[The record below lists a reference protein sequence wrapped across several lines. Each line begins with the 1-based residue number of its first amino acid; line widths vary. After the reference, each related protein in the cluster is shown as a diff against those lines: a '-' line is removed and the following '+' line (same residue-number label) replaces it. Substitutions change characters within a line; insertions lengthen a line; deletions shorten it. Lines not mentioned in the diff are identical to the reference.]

1 MLTHITV
8 SKFYRKTIPLI
19 FTIILFSACANVTDM
34 LYLQDVSVY
43 APINQPPINI
53 VNSDSSKHLTISPR
67 IFINGSK
74 SFSGKVDGHTFVN
87 DKGVFQVDTSFTPD
101 GYRQFNEPPS
111 VNIYEYSNDNLN
123 WYVPDFSAGFDVDF
137 KANEHFSI
145 TSGISLSQLN
155 QESLYSW
162 KLGAGFSGKEGNFG
176 LRLDAGFIWSESIY
190 FAETVL
196 IRNSGSDSREV
207 FFFVDEAKT
216 TNADHYFS
224 INLSYEDSDLPI
236 NPFVG
241 FTYSRQT
248 ILDIEPR
255 NLKSAFDN
263 RVSLIKE
270 DFRGTKSIGSM
281 IFTPGFFIKV
291 SDWNRLLFGLRI
303 FNSEDIRKTAGGSIV
318 VPMIQLD
325 LIL

>member
-1 MLTHITV
+1 MTNT
-8 SKFYRKTIPLI
+8 FRKVVLFI
-19 FTIILFSACANVTDM
+19 FPIFFFSACANVTDM

-53 VNSDSSKHLTISPR
+53 VNSDSSKHLIISPR

-74 SFSGKVDGHTFVN
+74 NFTGKVDGHTYVN
-87 DKGVFQVDTSFTPD
+87 DKGIFQVDTSFTPD
-101 GYRQFNEPPS
+101 GFRQFNEPPA
-111 VNIYEYSNDNLN
+111 VNIYEYSEDNLN
-123 WYVPDFSAGFDVDF
+123 WYVPDFSAGFDIDF
-137 KANEHFSI
+137 KANQHFSI
-145 TSGISLSQLN
+145 TSGVSVSQLN

-162 KLGAGFSGKEGNFG
+162 KLGAGFSGMEGNFG
-176 LRLDAGFIWSESIY
+176 LRLDAGVIWSESIY
-190 FAETVL
+190 YAETVL
-196 IRNSGSDSREV
+196 IRNSGTNPGEV
-207 FFFVDEAKT
+207 FFFVDKAKT

-224 INLSYEDSDLPI
+224 INLSYEDGDLPI
-236 NPFVG
+236 NPFIG

-255 NLKSAFDN
+255 NLKSPIDRRAA
-263 RVSLIKE
+263 LIKE

-281 IFTPGFFIKV
+281 IITPGVYIKI
-291 SDWNRLLFGLRI
+291 SDWNRLLFGIRI
-303 FNSEDIRKTAGGSIV
+303 FNSDDIRKTAGGSIV